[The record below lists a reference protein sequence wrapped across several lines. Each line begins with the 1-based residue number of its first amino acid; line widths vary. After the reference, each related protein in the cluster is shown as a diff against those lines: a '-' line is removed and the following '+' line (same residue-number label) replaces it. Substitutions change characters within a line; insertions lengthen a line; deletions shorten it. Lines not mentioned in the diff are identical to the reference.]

1 MSVMKDVLGELAKVP
16 GVSAAVVVSRDG
28 FVMDGVTSNGQST
41 IDMETVG
48 AVVSASIGAAEVV
61 GQELNVGPLAQSM
74 IEYANGIVVF
84 SLLAEAAT
92 LAVVADL
99 KANLGNVRY
108 QVKKHAS
115 AIAQAL

>member
-16 GVSAAVVVSRDG
+16 GVGAAVVVSRDG
-28 FVMDGVTSNGQST
+28 FLMEGVTANGGGN
-41 IDMETVG
+41 IDMESVG

-74 IEYANGIVVF
+74 IEYTNGIVVF
-84 SLLAEAAT
+84 SQLGDAAT

-99 KANLGNVRY
+99 KANLGNVRSEERR
-108 QVKKHAS
+108 VG
-115 AIAQAL
+115 